1 MHVEFI
7 YTPEDLAAATKAAAA
22 LPKSANAKNSLK
34 FGRGVFGWLLFI
46 GLATMLFMVLNA
58 GNQRSKNPSRG
69 GGGGGSPAATPSAP
83 MTGNDVMSNVV
94 LPFVPWLLIFLF
106 IWFFVFRQLRKSGF
120 RAIADDPQFQQVQS
134 LDVDADGVRLATP
147 LAETRWKWAN
157 FSGMSETPE
166 LLFVHL
172 RERTVLVIP
181 KRAFSTPEQLDEMR
195 STIRA
200 NVSEHTGAFPVLP
213 VASTS
218 RPPEN
223 HLGN

>member
-7 YTPEDLAAATKAAAA
+7 YTPEDIAAAAKAAAA
-22 LPKSANAKNSLK
+22 LPKSANAKNSFK

-46 GLATMLFMVLNA
+46 GLAIMLFMVLNA
-58 GNQRSKNPSRG
+58 GNQRSNNPSRG
-69 GGGGGSPAATPSAP
+69 GGSPAAAPSAP
-83 MTGNDVMSNVV
+83 MTRYDFLSDFVV
-94 LPFVPWLLIFLF
+94 PFVPWILIFFF
-106 IWFFVFRQLRKSGF
+106 IWFFVFRQLRKYGF
-120 RAIADDPQFQQVQS
+120 RTIADDPQFQQVQS
-134 LDVDADGVRLATP
+134 LDVDADGVHLATP

-172 RERTVLVIP
+172 RDRSVLVIP
-181 KRAFSTPEQLDEMR
+181 KRAFSTPQQLDEMR
-195 STIRA
+195 ATIRA

-218 RPPEN
+218 RPSER
-223 HLGN
+223 